1 MFRKALVALFMT
13 LCCGVGIAMAKA
25 EEKTAAKL
33 PLEDI
38 ETFAEVFSRI
48 KKNYVEPL
56 SDEQLL
62 KYAIRGMAEELDPYS
77 TYLDGQQYDT
87 VKEDTQGKFG
97 GLGIRITNNKSGL
110 KVISPIDNTPAT
122 DADIRAGDIIIKV
135 DGKRLS
141 GLKRTESVD
150 LLRGKVGTKVS
161 LTLLRAG
168 ANKPLK
174 KELIREFI
182 QQKTIAYH
190 WLKEGLAYIRITQFQ
205 AATAGDFREALFRL
219 QDDSDRKLTGL
230 VLDLRNNPGGLL
242 NSAVS
247 ISDVFLNQGT
257 IVSIKSRK
265 KSTDRQYDATA
276 KDFSNG
282 IPLALLINGA
292 SASAAEIVAGALQD
306 NQRATVIGEQS
317 YGKGS
322 VQSVISL
329 SDNSALKLTTAK
341 YYTPNGR
348 SIDSIGIMPD
358 LIVEAEKFITPLDN
372 QAKKGK
378 TQKENNNTL
387 LEQDPQLRQAVEFL
401 QESIL

>member
-1 MFRKALVALFMT
+1 MT
-13 LCCGVGIAMAKA
+13 LCCGLGTAMAKA
-25 EEKTAAKL
+25 EEKAAAKL

-77 TYLDGQQYDT
+77 TYLDGRQYDD

-97 GLGIRITNNKSGL
+97 GLGIRITSNKSGL

-141 GLKRTESVD
+141 DLKRKESVD
-150 LLRGKVGTKVS
+150 LLRGKVGSKVS

-168 ANKPLK
+168 EEKPLK

-182 QQKTIAYH
+182 QQKTINYH
-190 WLKEGLAYIRITQFQ
+190 WLKDGLAYIRITQFQ

-219 QDDSDRKLTGL
+219 QDDSDKKLTGL

-306 NQRATVIGEQS
+306 NQRATIIGEQS

-358 LIVEAEKFITPLDN
+358 LIVEAEKFIAPLSN
-372 QAKKGK
+372 QRKKGE
-378 TQKENNNTL
+378 TQQENNDTL
-387 LEQDPQLRQAVEFL
+387 LERDPQLRQAVEFL